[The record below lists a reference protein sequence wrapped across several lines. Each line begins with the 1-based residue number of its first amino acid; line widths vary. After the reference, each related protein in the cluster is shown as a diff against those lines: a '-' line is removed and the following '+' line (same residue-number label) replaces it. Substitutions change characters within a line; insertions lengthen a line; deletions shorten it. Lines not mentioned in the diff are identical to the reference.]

1 MSWVCWLIQIATRC
15 VFGDLGFGHVELG
28 NLRAVEIASRR
39 GDARVLKRY
48 CALLFARAEAFI
60 AQCYLRTASFLT

>member
-1 MSWVCWLIQIATRC
+1 
-15 VFGDLGFGHVELG
+15 VELG

-60 AQCYLRTASFLT
+60 AQSYLRTASFLT